1 MNRCPCITRARGNT
15 RAFWSFSHHR
25 FLHVDEL
32 MRLQGFAKG
41 RIQPTEDTTDAM
53 LGAMVGNSQD
63 VHLLSKLVKEVLVLI
78 V

>member
-1 MNRCPCITRARGNT
+1 
-15 RAFWSFSHHR
+15 
-25 FLHVDEL
+25 

-41 RIQPTEDTTDAM
+41 RIQSAEGTTDAM

-63 VHLLSKLVKEVLVLI
+63 VHLLSKLVKEILLLI

>member
-1 MNRCPCITRARGNT
+1 
-15 RAFWSFSHHR
+15 
-25 FLHVDEL
+25 VDEL

-41 RIQPTEDTTDAM
+41 RIQPTEDITDAM